1 MALILPKGYD
11 PVLSVRETQE
21 AIKYIRDTFQK
32 EFGKEMNLERVF
44 GTVVLYQSQAV
55 SMIT

>member
-11 PVLSVRETQE
+11 PVLSVRQTQE

-32 EFGKEMNLERVF
+32 EIRKRNESGEGFSPFICIKVKRVE
-44 GTVVLYQSQAV
+44 
-55 SMIT
+55 